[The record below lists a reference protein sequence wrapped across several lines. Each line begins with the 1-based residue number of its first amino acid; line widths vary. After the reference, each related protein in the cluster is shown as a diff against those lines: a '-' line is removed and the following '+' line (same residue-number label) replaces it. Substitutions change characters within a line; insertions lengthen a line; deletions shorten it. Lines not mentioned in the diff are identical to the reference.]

1 MSDLA
6 FIKSRE
12 FTLEGVTYSVTVYQ
26 SSDGYV
32 AFCDC
37 HRCSA
42 HNMRSKP
49 HPTPEAAAAECED
62 LITNHH
68 GECHGPGCAA

>member
-12 FTLEGVTYSVTVYQ
+12 FTLAGIAYSITIYQ
-26 SSDGYV
+26 SSDGYI

-37 HRCSA
+37 HRCTA

-49 HPTPEAAAAECED
+49 HPTSEAAAAECED